1 MDFSREEHL
10 IAVVA
15 RLLDGVG
22 HVAVGTAS
30 PIPGSGA
37 LLARELSGG
46 TMRVSIL
53 GGGAPQAWSDNGVE
67 LFDCAA
73 QGRIDAF
80 FLGGGQIDGQANI
93 NLVGVGDY
101 PRQRVRWAGS
111 FGSAYLYFLVPRVIL
126 FRQEHTRRVLVP
138 KVDFISAPGT
148 SEPNVHRPGGPTA
161 LVTDLCRFSFDATRR
176 RFRLESVHPGH
187 GVEEVRDNTGFDFDL
202 AEPVTETPPPTPEV
216 LELIRG
222 PVARGIADTYPLF
235 ANRVFGVGEGIAP
248 GCRVERRPRSPGV
261 GRSPHPNPPHKGGV

>member
-1 MDFSREEHL
+1 MDFSREEHV

-22 HVAVGTAS
+22 HVAVGMAS

-46 TMRVSIL
+46 SMRVSIL
-53 GGGAPQAWSDNGVE
+53 GGGTPQAWSDNGVE

-101 PRQRVRWAGS
+101 PHQRVRWAGS

-161 LVTDLCRFSFDATRR
+161 LVTDLCRFSFDAGRR

-187 GVEEVRDNTGFDFDL
+187 SVEEVRDNTGFDFDL
-202 AEPVTETPPPTPEV
+202 AEPVTEAPPPTPEV
-216 LELIRG
+216 LKLIRN
-222 PVARGIADTYPLF
+222 PVARRIADTYPLF
-235 ANRVFGVGEGIAP
+235 ANRVFGIS
-248 GCRVERRPRSPGV
+248 ERIEP
-261 GRSPHPNPPHKGGV
+261 